1 MARNVI
7 VAENVARVSGVSDES
22 KVSEGFATEG
32 RPEWYFER
40 MANMRIEQLKEILE
54 QDPNNALTRYA
65 LGMEYSVA
73 GETEAA
79 VQTFGELIK
88 VNADYANAYFMGAQA
103 LQGAGRTDEAKQW
116 LTNGIAAARRKNNKH
131 AEGEMQAMLDE
142 LSH

>member
-1 MARNVI
+1 
-7 VAENVARVSGVSDES
+7 
-22 KVSEGFATEG
+22 
-32 RPEWYFER
+32 
-40 MANMRIEQLKEILE
+40 MRIEQLKEILE